1 MRGRGR
7 TDWCPPNPRFV
18 NYLIVIVPLPCEFV
32 VGTMSNAYLV
42 INPEKRFWD
51 DLRPSFTSFHV
62 VPFNEV

>member
-1 MRGRGR
+1 MRSQSH
-7 TDWCPPNPRFV
+7 WYPPNPRSV

-51 DLRPSFTSFHV
+51 DFGPSLTSLHV
-62 VPFNEV
+62 VPSNKV